1 MSAGGMAPARR
12 AAGQSTTE
20 FLIVFPLLVMLV
32 FGIIQFALIY
42 QARATLNYA
51 TMLAAR
57 AGALNNGDETKMRLA
72 LGSGL
77 APLFA
82 TDPSYAGY
90 GKALGLGVIETSKI
104 SNMVRVDV
112 LNPTKAAM
120 SDFGR
125 QRLDGLKGME
135 LPSDTLSYRTSTAGA
150 KSKISV
156 QDANILHVRV
166 SYCFRLVV
174 PVMDRIIYAGYR
186 AITPNAAVLS
196 ANGMSDPF
204 GTGGFQ
210 LPTTEC
216 LNPLMRG
223 PRITIRS
230 EAMVRMQSPFYET
243 NMK

>member
-1 MSAGGMAPARR
+1 
-12 AAGQSTTE
+12 
-20 FLIVFPLLVMLV
+20 MLV
-32 FGIIQFALIY
+32 FGIIQFALMY
-42 QARATLNYA
+42 QAKATLNHA

-57 AGALNNGDETKMRLA
+57 AGAVHNGDQTRMRMA

-82 TDPSYAGY
+82 KEPTNLGY
-90 GKALGLGVIETSKI
+90 LEALKDGLIETHVISQMVKI
-104 SNMVRVDV
+104 DV

-120 SDFGR
+120 TDFGR
-125 QRLDGLKGME
+125 TRIDGVKGKE
-135 LPSDTLSYRTSTAGA
+135 LPSDTLAYRSSAPGA

-156 QDANILHVRV
+156 QDANIIHVRV

-174 PVMDRIIYAGYR
+174 PVMDRVIYAGYH
-186 AITPNAAVLS
+186 AISPFSPAIS

-204 GTGGFQ
+204 GTKGGPALTFD
-210 LPTTEC
+210 C
-216 LNPLMRG
+216 RNPLMRG

-230 EAMVRMQSPFYET
+230 EAMVRMQSPFYEA